1 MVKKN
6 RTHPRWLK
14 ARLAAK
20 DALDLRLQ
28 GLSYAEIAE
37 TLKDGEERKYA
48 SPGAVYNAIMRL
60 MKYHE
65 HESVE
70 ELREIETARL
80 DRMFEAIWPSAI
92 MMPPSKEAI
101 DLALKIQ
108 RRRAQ
113 LLGLDVP
120 QEVHWKGE
128 LEVKRVL
135 LLKIGNRP
143 PRLIDLT
150 APDLDLLS
158 DEELQVLRE
167 MPEGEVKLL
176 PEKAGQKEEKDG

>member
-14 ARLAAK
+14 ARLTAK
-20 DALDLRLQ
+20 DALDLRLK

-37 TLKDGEERKYA
+37 TLKDGEGGRQYA

-70 ELREIETARL
+70 ELRQVETARL
-80 DRMFEAIWPSAI
+80 DRMFEAIWQFALAGGKDAI
-92 MMPPSKEAI
+92 E
-101 DLALKIQ
+101 LALKIQ

-128 LEVKRVL
+128 LEIKRVL

-143 PRLIDLT
+143 PRLIDLS

-176 PEKAGQKEEKDG
+176 PEKAGRKEERE